1 MPFFLAIPA
10 FILGA
15 FALYVVFALFADI
28 GPWRRLLK
36 ASLKTIAFLL
46 VIGVLYFI
54 GDSIIGQLSWGWKAL
69 YAMFLLGIVGVW
81 ISIRRRMHR

>member
-1 MPFFLAIPA
+1 M
-10 FILGA
+10 
-15 FALYVVFALFADI
+15 VFALFADI